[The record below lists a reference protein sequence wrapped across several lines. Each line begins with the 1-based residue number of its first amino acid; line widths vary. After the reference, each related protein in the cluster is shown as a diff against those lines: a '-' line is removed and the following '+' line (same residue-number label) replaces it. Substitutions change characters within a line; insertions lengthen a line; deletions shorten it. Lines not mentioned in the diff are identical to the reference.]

1 MVRRHGRI
9 LAFALCLAICIGLC
23 IPAMAADY
31 PSDTNSGGITASVT
45 ATPDELA
52 AGTDASVTVT
62 VVFSEAIQCSGF
74 NARVSV
80 PAGWSTNG
88 NSVKVTLSNDEA
100 QKAGYN
106 ATRNTIAKALTKEYG
121 VNGDE
126 YALVTGF
133 SITYTVTGA
142 AAGEQT
148 VGLTNLEVKKVGL
161 DTAYKWAAATAAVTV
176 SAPPSNAVTLD
187 TAASA
192 AKVKQGESVDVTLTL
207 KTADILAAG
216 TLQFAA
222 SDGTNSLTIS
232 GIALN
237 TGIAGAVNEGNGK
250 ISFGKSGST
259 GAANLPADTLIAT
272 VTFATDSATPT
283 GTYTVSVD
291 VPAGQGL
298 YSAANTL
305 LAPSFGTA
313 AQFEVYGLTSIDV
326 TTQPDKTV
334 YVVGES
340 FDPTGMAVTATYSD
354 GSSEV
359 VPAASYTV
367 DPSGELTTTGTV
379 TVTVT
384 YTDGG
389 VTKTATFTITVND
402 APITKGD
409 VDGDGSL
416 TMQDAQELFNY
427 LVGKR
432 TFTDEELSQADV
444 NSDGTV
450 DSADIV
456 PLLNLIS
463 QI

>member
-1 MVRRHGRI
+1 
-9 LAFALCLAICIGLC
+9 
-23 IPAMAADY
+23 
-31 PSDTNSGGITASVT
+31 
-45 ATPDELA
+45 
-52 AGTDASVTVT
+52 
-62 VVFSEAIQCSGF
+62 
-74 NARVSV
+74 
-80 PAGWSTNG
+80 
-88 NSVKVTLSNDEA
+88 
-100 QKAGYN
+100 
-106 ATRNTIAKALTKEYG
+106 
-121 VNGDE
+121 
-126 YALVTGF
+126 
-133 SITYTVTGA
+133 
-142 AAGEQT
+142 
-148 VGLTNLEVKKVGL
+148 
-161 DTAYKWAAATAAVTV
+161 
-176 SAPPSNAVTLD
+176 
-187 TAASA
+187 
-192 AKVKQGESVDVTLTL
+192 
-207 KTADILAAG
+207 
-216 TLQFAA
+216 
-222 SDGTNSLTIS
+222 
-232 GIALN
+232 
-237 TGIAGAVNEGNGK
+237 
-250 ISFGKSGST
+250 
-259 GAANLPADTLIAT
+259 
-272 VTFATDSATPT
+272 
-283 GTYTVSVD
+283 VD

-326 TTQPDKTV
+326 TTQPDTTV

-340 FDPTGMAVTATYSD
+340 FDPAGMVVTATYSD

-427 LVGKR
+427 LVGKA
-432 TFTDEELSQADV
+432 TFTDEQLSQADV
-444 NSDGTV
+444 NSDGSV